1 MVTRRTFLTT
11 VPALAEGEGLAPVPA
26 LAAPQTAPTTPPTAY
41 LDGRAVPRLAVRQ
54 WEARRVRV
62 AAERL
67 ARHLPTALLADLD
80 ALLRRPARD
89 TAGLDR
95 DRALLAAVKLEMG
108 EARLRRLLAPDLALS
123 TPAGR
128 LTSRFGRWAV
138 SRAAVT
144 SSTGSAQGFAAWF
157 TARGVVGDERT
168 LLAACPDHYLI
179 RNPEPGRPELQEVVE
194 VTGGAVLAA
203 RFLIDYGDHDGLPI
217 AEDPSFGVRLAGWA
231 RAEGGAR
238 IGGVRHQLRDEPG
251 GGFRAELAVAFPATL
266 PRWMVTEHRWHLACE
281 FSNWVAAYTA
291 TLGDGPVG
299 AGS

>member
-11 VPALAEGEGLAPVPA
+11 VPALAAGVGLAPVPA
-26 LAAPQTAPTTPPTAY
+26 LAAPPTAPTAPPTAY
-41 LDGRAVPRLAVRQ
+41 LGGRAVPRLAVRQ

-144 SSTGSAQGFAAWF
+144 SSTGSAQGFADWF

-179 RNPEPGRPELQEVVE
+179 RNPEPGRPELQEV
-194 VTGGAVLAA
+194 
-203 RFLIDYGDHDGLPI
+203 
-217 AEDPSFGVRLAGWA
+217 
-231 RAEGGAR
+231 AEGGAR